1 MFARTFASLV
11 ETVLLY
17 GSEAWALSS
26 AELTRLERVQR
37 SMLRQVLPPAQR
49 RTMSTV
55 DMYKKF
61 KVPSVGTLWV
71 RSQLRWLGHMARAE
85 DTRIAK
91 MLLGA
96 ARDPPGRPGS
106 GNHGESLVGACGRTG
121 RLKEHL
127 DTYLGNT
134 ETKKRIFGAS
144 RDKWF
149 ELARNRSTWQAFVK
163 NVKYE

>member
-1 MFARTFASLV
+1 
-11 ETVLLY
+11 
-17 GSEAWALSS
+17 
-26 AELTRLERVQR
+26 
-37 SMLRQVLPPAQR
+37 
-49 RTMSTV
+49 MSTV

-71 RSQLRWLGHMARAE
+71 RSQLHWLGHMARAE

-91 MLLGA
+91 MLMGA

-149 ELARNRSTWQAFVK
+149 ELARNRSTWQEFVK
-163 NVKYE
+163 KKQR